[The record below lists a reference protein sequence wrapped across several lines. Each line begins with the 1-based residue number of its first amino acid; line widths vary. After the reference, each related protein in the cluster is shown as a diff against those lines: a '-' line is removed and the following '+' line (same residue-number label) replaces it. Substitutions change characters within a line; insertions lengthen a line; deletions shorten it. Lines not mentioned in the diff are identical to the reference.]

1 MDGDVYI
8 FMLGGMVVVFT
19 FFLCKGPR
27 FTALYC

>member
-19 FFLCKGPR
+19 FLCKGPR